1 MLSLTATELPRFMA
15 CNGFTRL
22 GGINPFNP
30 STEVTD
36 EGNAAHWLCEQVYH
50 GANPD
55 DLIGQKAFNG
65 LFITDEMV
73 ENCRMY
79 IQLIQMGNCIVEKDT
94 SYRNDDKWEI
104 RGRADCIVT
113 FPDEHTLMIADLKY
127 GWRIVEPEMNWT
139 LISHAIDFR
148 QCCGFNPTKIVFRI
162 YQPRPFHPQGPMRD
176 WVITN
181 FELDELEK
189 QLKATLDNPSATVCS
204 GSQCYKCKSL
214 SQCPAAQIASM
225 NAVDV
230 ANVAFDSEM
239 TDDKLAWMLDNL
251 KRASE
256 VIKQSYE
263 AYQDLALHRLK
274 GGKKVKGYSI
284 QNAVGNTTWNDDIT
298 PELVEAMCNDKLS
311 VKKLITPAQARKKGV
326 PEELLAKC
334 THRPDNG
341 FKLVRVDEDK
351 LGNKLFGDK

>member
-22 GGINPFNP
+22 GGIEPFNP

-36 EGNAAHWLCEQVYH
+36 EGNAAHWLCEQVYR

-55 DLIGQKAFNG
+55 ELIGQKAFNG
-65 LFITDEMV
+65 LFITEEMV

-79 IQLIQMGNCIVEKDT
+79 IQLIKMGNCQVEKDT
-94 SYRNDDKWEI
+94 SYRNGDVWEI
-104 RGRADCIVT
+104 RGRADCVMT
-113 FPDEHTLMIADLKY
+113 VPDEKILIIADLKY

-139 LISHAIDFR
+139 LISHAIACR
-148 QCCGFNPTKIVFRI
+148 HYCGFTPTKFVFRI
-162 YQPRPFHPQGPMRD
+162 YQPRPFHPQGQMRD
-176 WVITN
+176 WVISSV
-181 FELDELEK
+181 ELDELEK
-189 QLKATLDNPSATVCS
+189 QLVNALNNPSATVCS

-214 SQCPAAQIASM
+214 SQCPAAQIAAM

-230 ANVAFDSEM
+230 ANMAFDSEM
-239 TDDKLAWMLDNL
+239 SDDKLSWMLDNL

-274 GGKKVKGYSI
+274 AGRKINSYNV
-284 QNAVGNTTWNDDIT
+284 QQALGNTTWNDDVT
-298 PELVEAMCNDKLS
+298 PELLEMLTGVDCS
-311 VKKLITPAQARKKGV
+311 VKKLITPAQAKKAGV
-326 PEELLAKC
+326 PEDLVAQF

-341 FKLVRVDEDK
+341 FKLVKIDENK
-351 LGNKLFGDK
+351 LGNKLFGEK

>member
-22 GGINPFNP
+22 GGIEPFNP
-30 STEVTD
+30 STELTD
-36 EGNAAHWLCEQVYH
+36 EGNAAHWLCEQVYK

-55 DLIGQKAFNG
+55 ELIGQKAFNG
-65 LFITDEMV
+65 IFITLEMV
-73 ENCRMY
+73 ENCREY
-79 IQLIQMGNCIVEKDT
+79 FKLITTRGCQVEKDT
-94 SYRNDDKWEI
+94 FHRNGDLWEV
-104 RGRADCIVT
+104 RGRADCIIQV
-113 FPDEHTLMIADLKY
+113 DEHTLMIADLKY

-139 LISHAIDFR
+139 LISHAIEAR
-148 QCCGFNPTKIVFRI
+148 RYCGFTPTRFVFRI

-176 WVITN
+176 WVIDKLK
-181 FELDELEK
+181 LDELEM
-189 QLKATLDNPSATVCS
+189 QLDNALSNPKAVVCS

-214 SQCPAAQIASM
+214 SQCPAAQIAAM

-230 ANVAFDSEM
+230 ANMAFDSEM

-251 KRASE
+251 KRAQE

-274 GGKKVKGYSI
+274 EGRKVNSYNI
-284 QNAVGNTTWNDDIT
+284 QPALGNTTWNDDVT
-298 PELVEAMCNDKLS
+298 PELLEMLTGVDCS
-311 VKKLITPAQARKKGV
+311 VKKLITPAQAKKNGV
-326 PEELLAKC
+326 PEDLVAQF

-341 FKLVRVDEDK
+341 FKLVHIDENK
-351 LGNKLFGDK
+351 LGNKLFGEK